1 MQLNFQMFPVGTSLS
16 NTYVANGITVLV
28 RDFAGS
34 TLPKIEIRNDGGFVG
49 AGFGFEAVI
58 SFKEPVEG
66 FLLRLSIFAVA
77 GFVEIYDASGHH
89 LGTVQIAQTGNLGK
103 AGFVANQISSLIV
116 RSPSNE
122 VNCLS
127 LEVFGSVSKTT
138 VEAEAEL
145 SKEKCAEVV
154 FGESGT
160 LRAPGGNE
168 SALADGRKFVA
179 AVAYDRYLDDPS
191 RFAPPRHP
199 TDQELTVPHIKKHWD
214 LCVAAAAAAQGGDV
228 GTCRHFVIWRI
239 ASDGKG
245 PSDTPDRIDDD
256 WPYNEAS
263 KIKEKYGPFRN
274 PITPVGD
281 DIYIFKYCGVAFVGA

>member
-1 MQLNFQMFPVGTSLS
+1 MLLNFQILPVGTALP
-16 NTYVANGITVLV
+16 NPYAANGVTVLV
-28 RDFAGS
+28 RDHAGA
-34 TLPKIEIRNDGGFVG
+34 TLPHIEIRNDGGFAG

-58 SFKEPVEG
+58 SFKEPAEG
-66 FLLRLSIFAVA
+66 FLLYLSIFAVT
-77 GFVEIYDASGHH
+77 GFVEVYNSAGHH
-89 LGTVQIAQTGNLGK
+89 LGTVQVAQIGNLGK
-103 AGFVANQISSLIV
+103 AGFVANQIGSLIV

-122 VNCLS
+122 VNCLT
-127 LEVFGSVSKTT
+127 LEVFSPARKAMTIGPK
-138 VEAEAEL
+138 AEL

-199 TDQELTVPHIKKHWD
+199 TDQELTVPHIKKHWE
-214 LCVAAAAAAQGGDV
+214 LCVAAAIAAQGTDV
-228 GTCRHFVIWRI
+228 GACRHFVIWRI
-239 ASDGKG
+239 ACDGKG

-256 WPYNEAS
+256 WPYDEAG
-263 KIKEKYGPFRN
+263 KITDKYGPFRN

-281 DIYIFKYCGVAFVGA
+281 DIYIFKYCGVAFVT